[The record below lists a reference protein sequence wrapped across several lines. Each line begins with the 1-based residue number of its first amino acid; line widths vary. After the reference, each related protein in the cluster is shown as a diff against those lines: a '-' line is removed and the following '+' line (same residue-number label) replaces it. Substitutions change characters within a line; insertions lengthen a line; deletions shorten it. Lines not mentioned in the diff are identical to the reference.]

1 MSENTPDPRGLCQA
15 DRAVLLC
22 IDVQGKLAEMVHES
36 DRLRVHVSKM
46 MRLAG
51 LFEVPVV
58 LTEQYPKG
66 LGPTV
71 PELLEIYDGLSVEK
85 HRVEKNAF
93 GCCGEP
99 GFDDLLRRVARER
112 SVIGRSA
119 PARGGA
125 APLPPARSEIVVVG
139 METHVCVQQTVLE
152 LLRQGFRVVVVADA
166 VSGRVPEY
174 HELALTRFRQCGAVI
189 TCYESVAF
197 EWARTKEHA
206 CFKQMS
212 AIVKE

>member
-1 MSENTPDPRGLCQA
+1 
-15 DRAVLLC
+15 VLLC
-22 IDVQGKLAEMVHES
+22 IDVQGKLFEMVHES
-36 DRLRVHVSKM
+36 DALRVHVAKM
-46 MRLAG
+46 MRLAA

-58 LTEQYPKG
+58 LTEQYPGG
-66 LGPTV
+66 LGATV
-71 PELLEIYDGLSVEK
+71 PELLEIYDSLAVEK
-85 HRVEKNAF
+85 RRFEKSSF

-99 GFDDLLRRVARER
+99 GFDALLRGVAGER
-112 SVIGRSA
+112 G
-119 PARGGA
+119 
-125 APLPPARSEIVVVG
+125 EIVVVG

-152 LLRQGFRVVVVADA
+152 LLRGGWRVVVVADA
-166 VSGRVPEY
+166 VSGRVPAY
-174 HELALTRFRQCGAVI
+174 HELALARFRQCGAVI